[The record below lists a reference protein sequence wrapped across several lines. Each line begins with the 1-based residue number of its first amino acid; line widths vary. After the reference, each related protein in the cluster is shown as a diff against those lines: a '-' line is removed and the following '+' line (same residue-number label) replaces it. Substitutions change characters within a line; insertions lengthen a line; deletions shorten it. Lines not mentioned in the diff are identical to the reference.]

1 MPQKQLFNIDI
12 ILNSLGIH
20 KENKME
26 KNICI
31 ESPELKSTPT
41 RIFCII
47 AIHYYTIW
55 KYNILPNN
63 YLSFGKKYSVIS
75 KSKYYV

>member
-41 RIFCII
+41 RIFCFI
-47 AIHYYTIW
+47 AIHYFTI
-55 KYNILPNN
+55 
-63 YLSFGKKYSVIS
+63 
-75 KSKYYV
+75 